1 MCPALYNLKT
11 AACHAPLSSIIFC
24 SLLKFMSSRL
34 SHSRDLSQ
42 RVVMKMKIDNAHTMF
57 SIVKQ
62 LLNAQLIF
70 ATLSMM
76 LAVFF
81 RDGCRSDG

>member
-1 MCPALYNLKT
+1 MCLALYNLKT

-34 SHSRDLSQ
+34 SHIRDLSQ